1 MWSQT
6 YSTTVSDLSQARLWA
21 VWSDVNQ
28 WHTWQDDIEYAR
40 LQGAFAVGQLLDFRP
55 KGGPRIAIELVEVEP
70 GRRFTDLTRFP
81 GARMYG
87 CHEFIERPEGVE
99 IRTTLRV
106 EGPLGFLW
114 RKIVAEGIVKGL
126 PAQTASLIQRV
137 RDVG

>member
-1 MWSQT
+1 MWSQS
-6 YSTTVSDLSQARLWA
+6 YSQRVQGLSRAQLWA
-21 VWSDVNQ
+21 VWADVNQ
-28 WHTWQDDIEYAR
+28 WHRWQDDIEYAR
-40 LQGAFAVGQLLDFRP
+40 LTGEFAVGQTLDFRP
-55 KGGPRIAIELVEVEP
+55 KGGPRIAIELVEVAP
-70 GRRFTDLTRFP
+70 DQCFTDLTRFP

-87 CHEFIERPEGVE
+87 RHEFIDQPDGVE
-99 IRTTLRV
+99 IRTTMRV